1 MAKRDEPNRRA
12 LMTTAIKV
20 HRAYRH
26 EALMYR
32 GPEGFVA
39 AVEPFVREGIDLGQP
54 VMVAVIEPRIALLRA
69 ALGPRADWVT
79 FVDMAELGA
88 NPARIIPAW
97 REFVEVHAAQGTPI
111 RGVGEPVWAGRRN
124 AEVLECQ
131 LHEALLNLAVAPD
144 TPFWLVCPYDVDALE
159 PAVIDEAHRSHPA
172 IIDDDYRGSTSYGGA
187 YHAGTMFGQGLPEPC
202 GPFEYRVLTEGN
214 SHDLGGWVFRH
225 AAAAGLPVERA
236 HRLSTAVQEISRGGL
251 RDSEGDGLVRLW
263 REDSSLV
270 CEVKD
275 RSVVADPMVG
285 RRPPRYEGRRGRSIR
300 RANELCDLVQIRST
314 SDGTAVRVHTW
325 L

>member
-1 MAKRDEPNRRA
+1 
-12 LMTTAIKV
+12 MTTAIKV

-32 GPEGFVA
+32 GPDGFVA

-97 REFVEVHAAQGTPI
+97 REFVEVHASQGTAI
-111 RGVGEPVWAGRRN
+111 RGVGEPVWAGRRH
-124 AEVLECQ
+124 AEILECQ

-159 PAVIDEAHRSHPA
+159 PAVDRRSAPQPPGDHRRRLSRQHQLRRRLPRRNDVRAGAARAVRPLRAPRPHRRQQPRPRRLGVIGMRPPPACPWNAHIGSARPCRRS
-172 IIDDDYRGSTSYGGA
+172 
-187 YHAGTMFGQGLPEPC
+187 
-202 GPFEYRVLTEGN
+202 
-214 SHDLGGWVFRH
+214 
-225 AAAAGLPVERA
+225 AAAGCATP
-236 HRLSTAVQEISRGGL
+236 TATGWCGSGG
-251 RDSEGDGLVRLW
+251 RIPP
-263 REDSSLV
+263 SSA
-270 CEVKD
+270 
-275 RSVVADPMVG
+275 R
-285 RRPPRYEGRRGRSIR
+285 
-300 RANELCDLVQIRST
+300 
-314 SDGTAVRVHTW
+314 
-325 L
+325 